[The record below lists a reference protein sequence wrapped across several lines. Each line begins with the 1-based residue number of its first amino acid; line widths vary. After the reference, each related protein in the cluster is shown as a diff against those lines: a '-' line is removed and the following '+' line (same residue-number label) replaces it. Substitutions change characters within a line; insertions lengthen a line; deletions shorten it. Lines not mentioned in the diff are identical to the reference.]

1 MRTFVSTF
9 ANSKFQMVQF
19 IPLVVIPQIFFSGLI
34 SLDSM
39 ANWVKG
45 IAHIFPLSYGGEA
58 LTNIMIKGQGW
69 QDNEFDLGM
78 LVIFIIGFTILNIIG
93 LKRYRKV

>member
-1 MRTFVSTF
+1 MGSLVWVIITNILIALVALSMRTFVSTF

-58 LTNIMIKGQGW
+58 LTNIMIKGQG
-69 QDNEFDLGM
+69 
-78 LVIFIIGFTILNIIG
+78 
-93 LKRYRKV
+93 